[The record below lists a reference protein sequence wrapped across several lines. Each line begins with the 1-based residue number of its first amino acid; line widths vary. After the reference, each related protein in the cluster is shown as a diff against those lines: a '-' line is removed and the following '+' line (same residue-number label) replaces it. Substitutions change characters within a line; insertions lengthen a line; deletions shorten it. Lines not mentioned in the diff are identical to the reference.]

1 MNMRAASCPRHWQR
15 RVLLALL
22 VVALLPGCREPAR
35 EAPSTRPVPVE
46 LVAPRLVEVAEPVR
60 AVGRLESSEETRLAF
75 KSPGVVGRLLVDI
88 GDRVEAGQLLAELE
102 PTGLEAALTRAREE
116 LVKAERD
123 LARAEELQRQQLVAR
138 EALDNARTA
147 RDLAA
152 AALEAARFDRRFAE
166 IRASASG
173 RVLAR
178 HVEPREVVAA
188 GEPVLSVS
196 SAERGW
202 LLRVAVSDRE
212 AVRLEPGAAAEL
224 RFDAFPG
231 ERFRATVTRVAAQ
244 ADPVTATFA
253 VELGLAEPDPR
264 LLSGL
269 IGHAG
274 IRPRPEGEALLVPA
288 AALVGAGEGQAR
300 LYVAEEGRAA
310 LRTVSIGRLR
320 NDGVLVLDGL
330 TAADRVIVGG
340 ASRVDDGSPVHAAAP
355 GA

>member
-1 MNMRAASCPRHWQR
+1 A
-15 RVLLALL
+15 
-22 VVALLPGCREPAR
+22 CREPSPG
-35 EAPSTRPVPVE
+35 PSSTPPVPVE
-46 LVAPRLVEVAEPVR
+46 LRAPQLVEIAEPVR
-60 AVGRLESSEETRLAF
+60 AIGRLESSEETRLAF

-88 GDRVEAGQLLAELE
+88 GDRVEPGQLLAELE
-102 PTGLEAALTRAREE
+102 LTGLEAALTRAREE
-116 LVKAERD
+116 LAKAERD
-123 LARAEELQRQQLVAR
+123 LARAGELQRQQLIAR

-152 AALEAARFDRRFAE
+152 AALASARFDRRFAE

-202 LLRVAVSDRE
+202 LLRVTVSDRE

-224 RFDAFPG
+224 RFDAFAG
-231 ERFRATVTRVAAQ
+231 ERFPATVSRVAAQ
-244 ADPVTATFA
+244 ADPATATFA

-269 IGHAG
+269 IGHAE
-274 IRPRPEGEALLVPA
+274 IRPRPEGKALLVPV
-288 AALVGAGEGQAR
+288 AALVEAGDGQAR
-300 LYVAEEGRAA
+300 LYVVEDGRAA
-310 LRTVSIGRLR
+310 LRTVLTGQLR
-320 NDGVLVLDGL
+320 ANGILVLDGL
-330 TAADRVIVGG
+330 ALADSVIVGG
-340 ASRVDDGSPVHAAAP
+340 ASRVDDGSPVRNTGP
-355 GA
+355 GG

>member
-1 MNMRAASCPRHWQR
+1 MLP
-15 RVLLALL
+15 ALL
-22 VVALLPGCREPAR
+22 VAALLPGCREPSR
-35 EAPSTRPVPVE
+35 EAPATRPVPVE
-46 LVAPRLVEVAEPVR
+46 LVAPRPVELAAPVR

-75 KSPGVVGRLLVDI
+75 TSPGVVGKLLVDI
-88 GDRVEAGQLLAELE
+88 GDRVEPGQLLAQLEL
-102 PTGLEAALTRAREE
+102 TGLEAALTRASEE
-116 LVKAERD
+116 LAKAERD
-123 LARAEELQRQQLVAR
+123 HARAEGLQRQQLISR

-152 AALEAARFDRRFAE
+152 ASLEAARFERRFAE
-166 IRASASG
+166 IHATASG

-196 SAERGW
+196 SAQRGW

-231 ERFRATVTRVAAQ
+231 KRFGAVVTRVAAQ
-244 ADPVTATFA
+244 ADPATATFA
-253 VELGLAEPDPR
+253 VELGLAEPYPT

-269 IGHAG
+269 IGEAR
-274 IRPRPEGEALLVPA
+274 IRTRSEGKALLVPA

-300 LYVAEEGRAA
+300 LYVAQDGRAT

-320 NDGVLVLDGL
+320 NDGVLVLDGI

-340 ASRVDDGSPVHAAAP
+340 ASRVDDGSPVHTAAP